1 MGWIEIVATVFGL
14 ACVILYMFRN
24 VWAWPTGLVQVVLY
38 CYIFYEVK
46 LYSDLILHVI
56 YVGLQLYGWYHW
68 LYGGARRDSLPV
80 RVLAPRTLAGWAALG
95 LVGTLLWGTLMARY
109 TDAALPYPD
118 AFTTVLSLIAQWLLA
133 RKVLE
138 SWLFW
143 IVVDV
148 AAIGIYLV
156 KGLYFTSGLYA
167 AFLVLATLGFLQWRR
182 TLIPAAAAQPA

>member
-1 MGWIEIVATVFGL
+1 MGWIEFTATVFGF
-14 ACVILYMFRN
+14 ACVLLFVFRN
-24 VWAWPTGLVQVVLY
+24 IWAWPTGLVQVVLY

>member
-46 LYSDLILHVI
+46 LYSDLILHLI
-56 YVGLQLYGWYHW
+56 YVVLQLYGWYHW
-68 LYGGARRDSLPV
+68 LYGGGGRDNLPV
-80 RVLAPRTLAGWAALG
+80 QVLERRVLAVWVAVG
-95 LVGTLLWGTLMARY
+95 LFGTALWGFLMARY

-148 AAIGIYLV
+148 AAIGIYYV
-156 KGLYFTSGLYA
+156 KGLHFTTGLYA
-167 AFLVLATLGFLQWRR
+167 VFLVLATLGYLGWRR
-182 TLIPAAAAQPA
+182 SLVAQPAPQPA